1 MKKQDIT
8 SRLIDE
14 IYGKIYALNDRLMRR
29 SEKSKKNDEIYS
41 CADIFDFYISSQAIS
56 FLKLLYTNDV
66 HNNALYLSTRCILEG
81 IALKNLCKQ
90 SVVGTYKEKLLQKQV
105 FLIEYISII
114 KRTGHLIL
122 CPTAMPTH
130 ILTFMSRISK

>member
-56 FLKLLYTNDV
+56 FLKLLYIMLLGN
-66 HNNALYLSTRCILEG
+66 
-81 IALKNLCKQ
+81 
-90 SVVGTYKEKLLQKQV
+90 LQKKTPKNIPRAL
-105 FLIEYISII
+105 FLIIII
-114 KRTGHLIL
+114 KSNIQDLR
-122 CPTAMPTH
+122 
-130 ILTFMSRISK
+130 